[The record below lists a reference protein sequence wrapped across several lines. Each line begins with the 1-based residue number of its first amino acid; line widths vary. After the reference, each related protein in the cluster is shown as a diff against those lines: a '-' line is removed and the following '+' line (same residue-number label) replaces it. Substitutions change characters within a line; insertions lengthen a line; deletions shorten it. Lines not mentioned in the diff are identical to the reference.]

1 MYTVQ
6 ETPPII
12 LGQKFILT
20 RPISTNLG
28 LSIEELIFKKEKK
41 IFLTID
47 YKSNFDF
54 HHLEFSI
61 QMNRV

>member
-20 RPISTNLG
+20 RPTSTNLG
-28 LSIEELIFKKEKK
+28 LSIKQLTLKKKKK
-41 IFLTID
+41 ISD
-47 YKSNFDF
+47 YKTNFDF